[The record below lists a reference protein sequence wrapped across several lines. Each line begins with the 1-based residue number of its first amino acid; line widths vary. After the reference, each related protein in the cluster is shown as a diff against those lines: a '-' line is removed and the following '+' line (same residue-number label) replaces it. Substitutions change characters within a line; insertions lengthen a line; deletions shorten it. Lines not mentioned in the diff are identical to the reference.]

1 MLGVLGQDS
10 VGSSEAI
17 MSYVRS
23 SEAIMSCVRSSEAI
37 MSYVGCLR
45 ARQC

>member
-17 MSYVRS
+17 MSH
-23 SEAIMSCVRSSEAI
+23 VRSSEAI
-37 MSYVGCLR
+37 MSYVECLR